1 LEQPQSA
8 ADDKTPQPDT
18 RDAEPQAPAS
28 QKPVG
33 QVSDARITLTPDMR
47 APTRELNPVE
57 LTRTRE
63 DAASARPP
71 ARRGGRWAIALGL
84 SGLILGLGALALSAW
99 TYGEGQKEILRL
111 STELAQLRVSLD
123 LYARNGADSA
133 ALTAMDERLAALEQG
148 ALGNGVPM
156 PGSTTA
162 AAAPAA
168 SADPAASEDCLPV
181 GMRLL
186 VASGDS
192 YPICGQPVDVTV
204 SAVAD
209 GYITLSDG
217 TSVASGGTTPL
228 PGNPACT
235 IAVTSGGDEGLTGYA
250 EIRVNC

>member
-1 LEQPQSA
+1 M
-8 ADDKTPQPDT
+8 
-18 RDAEPQAPAS
+18 
-28 QKPVG
+28 
-33 QVSDARITLTPDMR
+33 SD
-47 APTRELNPVE
+47 
-57 LTRTRE
+57 
-63 DAASARPP
+63 RPLP
-71 ARRGGRWAIALGL
+71 RSGRWGIALGL
-84 SGLILGLGALALSAW
+84 AGLVFGLGALAVSAW
-99 TYGEGQKEILRL
+99 TYNEGQREILRL

-133 ALTAMDERLAALEQG
+133 ALTEMDERLIALEQG
-148 ALGNGVPM
+148 ALGDGVPM
-156 PGSTTA
+156 PASATA
-162 AAAPAA
+162 AAPEAA
-168 SADPAASEDCLPV
+168 VDPASSEDCLPV

-192 YPICGQPVDVTV
+192 YPICGQSVDVTV